1 MEKPKLRPLQVGVVD
16 GGVILIDPLRITPE
30 PIMVSSG
37 AALLLSLMDGSRDI
51 FEIANEYKDITGYEI
66 SPTEVLAF
74 VEKLNNWY
82 LLDNENFRKRYSEI
96 TEEFLSFKIRPMVF
110 AGEAYPESAE
120 DLLNMVASAKRME
133 SLILAKPKGVVIP
146 HIDPRRGWE
155 VYIEG
160 LRALYRS
167 SADTFVIF
175 GIAHSYISN
184 PINALI
190 MDIETPLG
198 VLETDKESLE
208 RLNSILDFDL
218 LSDPIAFRNE
228 HSIEFPSVFIKALF
242 PEREI
247 KVLPFIFLADDPE
260 DYEKIE
266 DFVDALSKVLEGKDF
281 VIVASVDM
289 SHVGVRFGDNGI
301 DEENLRFSDRFFLE
315 ILESLEAESLLSW
328 YKMYQN
334 PTRIDALPA
343 VYALMKFFG
352 GKAKCKVL
360 SYKISYEE
368 ETNSAVSFASAI
380 IF

>member
-1 MEKPKLRPLQVGVVD
+1 
-16 GGVILIDPLRITPE
+16 
-30 PIMVSSG
+30 
-37 AALLLSLMDGSRDI
+37 LSLMDGSRDI
-51 FEIANEYKDITGYEI
+51 FEIANEYKNITEQEI

-96 TEEFLSFKIRPMVF
+96 TEEFLNFKIRPMVF

-155 VYIEG
+155 VYLEG

-167 SADTFVIF
+167 SADTFVVF

-198 VLETDKESLE
+198 VLQTDKESLE

-218 LSDPIAFRNE
+218 FSDPIAFRNE

-281 VIVASVDM
+281 VIIASVDM

-301 DEENLRFSDRFFLE
+301 DEENLRFSDRLFLE

>member
-1 MEKPKLRPLQVGVVD
+1 
-16 GGVILIDPLRITPE
+16 
-30 PIMVSSG
+30 
-37 AALLLSLMDGSRDI
+37 
-51 FEIANEYKDITGYEI
+51 
-66 SPTEVLAF
+66 
-74 VEKLNNWY
+74 
-82 LLDNENFRKRYSEI
+82 
-96 TEEFLSFKIRPMVF
+96 
-110 AGEAYPESAE
+110 
-120 DLLNMVASAKRME
+120 
-133 SLILAKPKGVVIP
+133 
-146 HIDPRRGWE
+146 
-155 VYIEG
+155 
-160 LRALYRS
+160 
-167 SADTFVIF
+167 VIF

-218 LSDPIAFRNE
+218 FSDPIAFRNE
-228 HSIEFPSVFIKALF
+228 HSIEFPSVFIRALF

-266 DFVDALSKVLEGKDF
+266 GFVDTLSKVLEGKDF
-281 VIVASVDM
+281 VMVASVDM

-301 DEENLRFSDRFFLE
+301 DEENLRFSDRLFLE

-328 YKMYQN
+328 YKMYQT
-334 PTRIDALPA
+334 PTRIDAVPA

-352 GKAKCKVL
+352 RKANCKVL

>member
-1 MEKPKLRPLQVGVVD
+1 MEKPKLRPLQVRVVD

-51 FEIANEYKDITGYEI
+51 FEIANEYKNITGHEI

-74 VEKLNNWY
+74 VEKLKNWY

-96 TEEFLSFKIRPMVF
+96 TEEFLNFKIRPMVF

-155 VYIEG
+155 VYLEG

-218 LSDPIAFRNE
+218 FSDPIAFRNE
-228 HSIEFPSVFIKALF
+228 HSIEFPSVFVKALF

-281 VIVASVDM
+281 VIIASVDM

-301 DEENLRFSDRFFLE
+301 DEENLRFSDRLFLE

-334 PTRIDALPA
+334 PTRIDAVPA

-352 GKAKCKVL
+352 GKANCKVL